1 MKAITDNFM
10 SRWALKNCE
19 KAGLTIYIKNLA
31 RRSNHHNCGKKLSEI
46 NYDSP
51 QCPSSANIY
60 KDSLAAYALSK
71 KEQLQ
76 NSILLFWIMPMKQC
90 VTIWKFVNRLGL

>member
-31 RRSNHHNCGKKLSEI
+31 SRSNYHNCGKKLSEI

-71 KEQLQ
+71 KEQL
-76 NSILLFWIMPMKQC
+76 
-90 VTIWKFVNRLGL
+90 